1 MREVSTYDKEVED
14 CLRELCAYMAC
25 NVSFESKKNEFFNE
39 FENKYNLLTNEQ
51 QQLIKL
57 EYLKMIETQNNIVKM
72 KKKGMIRYE

>member
-1 MREVSTYDKEVED
+1 MSEVSTYDKEVKD
-14 CLRELCAYMAC
+14 CLRELFAYMAC
-25 NVSFESKKNEFFNE
+25 SVSFEVKKNEFFNE